1 MAVQPGRV
9 GVAAAAGVAAAGH
22 PLGEGAGQREAGGGQ
37 AGRDAGCP
45 GLLGRG
51 GRHAVIVAAGVPHLT
66 HLVQYK
72 YCMAAADVAGYVACW
87 QPVSVPPQAAC
98 FARQVAGAAV
108 PPTRARANALLRA
121 AARLA
126 ASGIP
131 LGLDPVPEC
140 CRSFRVSVAASSLV
154 SVGEK

>member
-1 MAVQPGRV
+1 
-9 GVAAAAGVAAAGH
+9 
-22 PLGEGAGQREAGGGQ
+22 
-37 AGRDAGCP
+37 
-45 GLLGRG
+45 
-51 GRHAVIVAAGVPHLT
+51 
-66 HLVQYK
+66 
-72 YCMAAADVAGYVACW
+72 MAAADVAGYVACW